1 MRRASLWMAI
11 AVSLCF
17 MASAQ
22 WSAQGAPPR
31 GRMPARA
38 GKRLGG
44 GMPRRGGIP
53 AQGFVQRRDNVTRK
67 INPSLILSGVSHAAN
82 GTALRYRC
90 SGTIP
95 LRGIQSGSEVTG
107 ALLYWTFMDDKTI
120 GAATNTALFNGNL
133 IKGAKVADNP
143 DLCWASAGTH
153 SYRADV
159 ADFIAPGNPAQDY
172 VFTASN
178 CVNSSG
184 ENPWLTE
191 SDPGTVLQEGAALVV
206 FYKNRF
212 TVHNRTF
219 VYDALSGTAVAAA
232 DTSSTIQLSH
242 PNIDGSGLLTLVGAD
257 GQTGFSFNDEGSH
270 ETTTLNGDLIAG
282 PGGIF
287 PNSDWDGMTGWP
299 MPQLWDVHSY
309 QVDNLSGTSSVLT
322 YFSPDDCFAPVTLII
337 EPQAF

>member
-1 MRRASLWMAI
+1 
-11 AVSLCF
+11 
-17 MASAQ
+17 
-22 WSAQGAPPR
+22 
-31 GRMPARA
+31 MP
-38 GKRLGG
+38 L
-44 GMPRRGGIP
+44 RRGVS
-53 AQGFVQRRDNVTRK
+53 AQGFVQRRANAIAK
-67 INPSLILSGVSHAAN
+67 INPSFILSGVSHAAN
-82 GTALRYRC
+82 GTALRNRC

-107 ALLYWTFMDDKTI
+107 ALLYWTFMDDKAI

-133 IKGAKVADNP
+133 IKGTKVADNP
-143 DLCWASAGTH
+143 DLCWASGGTH

-172 VFTASN
+172 LFTVTN

-191 SDPGTVLQEGAALVV
+191 TDPGTVLQEGAALIV

-212 TVHNRTF
+212 TVYNQTF
-219 VYDALSGTAVAAA
+219 VYDALSATAVAAA
-232 DTSSTIQLSH
+232 DTSSTIQLNHS
-242 PNIDGSGLLTLVGAD
+242 NIAGSGLLTLVGAD

-337 EPQAF
+337 QPQPF